1 MQIIAGETGYKLWPA
16 GVFNAGDTERPIDA
30 GYYTICDGLWC
41 STRMRNLFHGCARI
55 GERQVGE
62 VMTSDTLLLI
72 WGGDPYPSTQF
83 HLTVPRG

>member
-16 GVFNAGDTERPIDA
+16 VAFNVGDTERPIDV
-30 GYYTICDGLWC
+30 GYYAICDGLWC
-41 STRMRNLFHGCARI
+41 MRMRNLFHRCARC

-72 WGGDPYPSTQF
+72 WGRDPYPSTQF
-83 HLTVPRG
+83 ISQF